1 MSFIPYIPAL
11 PVPAA
16 GRPLPEAPAATA
28 RRPLCDHVHNVTW
41 AVARAFGFQAFNEQP
56 AAPAAS
62 SAPVGPDWVPAT
74 AFLAADHLEALLVR
88 NLMPRL
94 AEEAR
99 GSGSSDDSGATSSG
113 GKDEEDQAD
122 EEE

>member
-1 MSFIPYIPAL
+1 MVLVSGSQAKTSVGTVHVQRRAAL
-11 PVPAA
+11 
-16 GRPLPEAPAATA
+16 
-28 RRPLCDHVHNVTW
+28 NI
-41 AVARAFGFQAFNEQP
+41 NEQP

-99 GSGSSDDSGATSSG
+99 GSGSSDDSGATSSE

-122 EEE
+122 GDCRQQQQRVIGSVPRSSSMGSSCRQK